1 MRAVSVRR
9 QSAISYAE
17 MSDWDCCHPRRGVSN
32 RLSRKRVSSSLVQP
46 SLRLAKLPAHK
57 ANTNLIWQVE
67 SAVASV
73 PEGSRSFSDMSL
85 KTGLEGWCRRV
96 GPLNLARDGGTVP
109 NFGGRR

>member
-57 ANTNLIWQVE
+57 ANTNLIRFHELIWRI
-67 SAVASV
+67 
-73 PEGSRSFSDMSL
+73 EGKYTQL
-85 KTGLEGWCRRV
+85 LAGRV
-96 GPLNLARDGGTVP
+96 GSCECP
-109 NFGGRR
+109 